1 MTLTRLVAA
10 TFSILALA
18 GCGTT
23 PSSPPAE
30 GTPPAEVT
38 TASGAKP
45 ATEATRPAGDDGSK
59 SAPVSDK
66 TEVAV
71 AEPGAVATSATVPV
85 KDASEST
92 PPLVTAT
99 ATATAT
105 GRLTDQEVTAL
116 LESIEKKRAA
126 FEGALDDKVK
136 GSTIK
141 TERGEVNANE
151 FFDDLQDQV
160 QRVRDRFS
168 SNYSASSEVLS
179 LLQFAARLDT
189 WASRQPAGFRGSKEW
204 GALATDFRRLS
215 AAYNSG
221 QLRPGQQ
228 ALGAQARR
236 VNDAELVTVA
246 ANVDKRMDAFRSAY
260 DSALAA
266 NTNLPPAS
274 RQTAI
279 QNVDAMKNSA
289 RALNAA
295 LGKKQ
300 KGVAEADALL
310 KGSAA
315 MFDATLQLP
324 PNSAAAA
331 AWAPVREDLAK
342 VALAYEALVA
352 GPTTV
357 PVKDA
362 TGSTPPRATAPGRLT
377 DQEVTA
383 LLESIEKKRAAF
395 EGALDD
401 KLKNSTIK
409 TERGEVNANKF
420 FDDLQDQVQRVRD
433 RFSSSYSA
441 SSEVLSLLQFGARL
455 DAWASAQPAGFRGSK
470 EWGALATDFRRL
482 SAAYNSGLLRPGQQA
497 LGAQARRL
505 NDAELMTAAANLNKN
520 MDAFRTAYDN
530 ALAANTSLTP
540 ASRQSAIQNVDG
552 MKNMARLLNTA
563 LAKKQ
568 KGVSEAELLVKG
580 SAIMIDE
587 TLKLPPNSAAAAAWA
602 PVREDLGKVALAY
615 EVTPSR

>member
-441 SSEVLSLLQFGARL
+441 SSEVLTLLQFGARL